1 MDRVTTQATATRR
14 YGRSIACHA
23 AVVLATGVLLTF
35 PAIAQQSGTT
45 DSGSGH
51 SSSSQTKQ
59 QNQQTPPAH
68 KSAAQENPFPAN
80 VSKQAAGQQNQP
92 SDAPAAPDTGTPD
105 KAAPDKAAPDKAA
118 PDKAAPDKA
127 APDASDQ
134 TPPATPKPGNAAA
147 QENPFPEDVSK
158 GAAAAA
164 AKDNSNGNDAG
175 GSSSSSNPA
184 GDAPGGD
191 TDPNADLPRDKGRR
205 RLRKPSEND
214 IQSGSLAG
222 QGKAQDDIRV
232 GRFYLGDGNY
242 TGAYGRFSEA
252 NRMDPTNLDAIY
264 GLAASAAGLHHTDE
278 ALTNYKLYL
287 EIAPDGNDAKSAR
300 KAIRA
305 LSK

>member
-1 MDRVTTQATATRR
+1 MDHVTAEATATRR
-14 YGRSIACHA
+14 YGRSIARHA
-23 AVVLATGVLLTF
+23 AVVFATGVLLAL
-35 PAIAQQSGTT
+35 PAIGQQSGTT
-45 DSGSGH
+45 DSGSGQ

-68 KSAAQENPFPAN
+68 KSAAQENPFPDD

-92 SDAPAAPDTGTPD
+92 SDAPAAPDTS
-105 KAAPDKAAPDKAA
+105 APDT
-118 PDKAAPDKA
+118 A

-134 TPPATPKPGNAAA
+134 KPPATQKPGNAAA
-147 QENPFPEDVSK
+147 QDNPFPEDVSK

-164 AKDNSNGNDAG
+164 AKDSGNGTDASGSSNS
-175 GSSSSSNPA
+175 SSSSSNPA
-184 GDAPGGD
+184 GDATGGD

-205 RLRKPSEND
+205 KLKKPSEND

-222 QGKAQDDIRV
+222 QGKAQDDVRV
-232 GRFYLGDGNY
+232 GRFYLSDGNY

-252 NRMDPTNLDAIY
+252 NRLDPTNLDAIY
-264 GLAASAAGLHHTDE
+264 GLAAAAAGLHHTDE

-287 EIAPDGNDAKSAR
+287 QIAPDGDDAKSAR

>member
-1 MDRVTTQATATRR
+1 MDNVTPAATATRR
-14 YGRSIACHA
+14 YGRLLARHA
-23 AVVLATGVLLTF
+23 AVVFATGVLLAL

-45 DSGSGH
+45 DSGSGQ

-68 KSAAQENPFPAN
+68 KSAAQENPFPADA
-80 VSKQAAGQQNQP
+80 SKQAAGQQNQP
-92 SDAPAAPDTGTPD
+92 SDAPAAPDAGNPD
-105 KAAPDKAAPDKAA
+105 T
-118 PDKAAPDKA
+118 AAPDKA

-134 TPPATPKPGNAAA
+134 KPPATQKPGNAAA

-164 AKDNSNGNDAG
+164 AKDSGNGNDASG
-175 GSSSSSNPA
+175 SNSSSSSSSNPA
-184 GDAPGGD
+184 GDAAGGD

-205 RLRKPSEND
+205 KLKKPSESD

-232 GRFYLGDGNY
+232 GRFYLSDGNY

-264 GLAASAAGLHHTDE
+264 GLAAAAAGLHRTDE

-287 EIAPDGNDAKSAR
+287 QIAPDGNDAKSAR

>member
-1 MDRVTTQATATRR
+1 MDRVTAEATATRR
-14 YGRSIACHA
+14 YGRSIARHA
-23 AVVLATGVLLTF
+23 AVVFATGVLLAL

-45 DSGSGH
+45 DSGSGQ

-68 KSAAQENPFPAN
+68 KSAAQENPFPAD
-80 VSKQAAGQQNQP
+80 VSKQAAGQQDQP
-92 SDAPAAPDTGTPD
+92 SDAPAAPDT
-105 KAAPDKAAPDKAA
+105 AAPDR
-118 PDKAAPDKA
+118 A
-127 APDASDQ
+127 APDAGDQ
-134 TPPATPKPGNAAA
+134 KPPATQKPGNAAA

-164 AKDNSNGNDAG
+164 AKDSGNGSDASG
-175 GSSSSSNPA
+175 SGSSSSSSSNPA
-184 GDAPGGD
+184 GDAAGGD
-191 TDPNADLPRDKGRR
+191 TDPNADLPRENGRR
-205 RLRKPSEND
+205 RLKKPSEND

-232 GRFYLGDGNY
+232 GRFYLGDRNY

-252 NRMDPTNLDAIY
+252 NRLDPTNLDAIY
-264 GLAASAAGLHHTDE
+264 GLAAAAAGLHHTDE

-287 EIAPDGNDAKSAR
+287 QIAPDGNDAKSAR